1 MENPKRFET
10 YLHSEL
16 QFIWLQFLPSSRNYF
31 CSYCSFYGSETDI
44 VIVDGVEARN
54 LVASG
59 HHRYLDVRMEEDFE
73 KGHLE
78 GALNVPYYSSVTP
91 REKVKNLEFI
101 EQVSSLLR
109 HEEPF
114 IVGCRTGVR
123 AKRATIDLLNAG
135 FTNVKYLAGG
145 YTAWLKSGIE
155 DTSSI

>member
-1 MENPKRFET
+1 MENQKRF
-10 YLHSEL
+10 EL
-16 QFIWLQFLPSSRNYF
+16 QFIWLKFLPSCLNYF
-31 CSYCSFYGSETDI
+31 CSYCLFYGSEIDI

-91 REKVKNLEFI
+91 QEKVKNLEFI
-101 EQVSSLLR
+101 EQVASLLR
-109 HEEPF
+109 REEPF

-145 YTAWLKSGIE
+145 YMAWLKSGNE

>member
-1 MENPKRFET
+1 MENPK
-10 YLHSEL
+10 
-16 QFIWLQFLPSSRNYF
+16 
-31 CSYCSFYGSETDI
+31 SETDI
-44 VIVDGVEARN
+44 VTVDGVEARN

-59 HHRYLDVRMEEDFE
+59 HHRYLDVRMEEDFFE

-78 GALNVPYYSSVTP
+78 GALNVPYYSVTP

-123 AKRATIDLLNAG
+123 AKRATIDLVAVGQLYKDISTLKDTRMLNC
-135 FTNVKYLAGG
+135 KD
-145 YTAWLKSGIE
+145 I
-155 DTSSI
+155 SSYRSP